1 MNQSSHALPNIPLR
15 RQVVELEDSQIA
27 AVWKLGFD
35 VPDVIGLWVGEGDLP
50 TPAFICEAAAR
61 SLAAGNTFYTHK
73 RGIPTLRESLAR
85 YARRLY
91 RVPVPVERI
100 TVTGS
105 GMNGILLVMETLIDP
120 GDNVV
125 AVTPV
130 WPNALAA
137 VRVMGGE
144 ARPVPLASRAGR
156 WHLDLDLLFDS
167 CDRRT
172 KAIYVASPGNP
183 TGWMMSAD
191 EMAEVVRFCRGRG
204 IVFLSDEVYHR
215 FVYDREVAPS
225 ALQVMEPEDPVVI
238 ANSFSKAWAMTGW
251 RIGWLIHPTAMAGAL
266 DKLIEY
272 NTSGSQHFLQD
283 GCVAA
288 IEQGEGFVHEQV
300 ERCGLAREVVL
311 QRLGA
316 MRRVE
321 LTRPDAAFYAF
332 FRIDGVEDSLAT
344 AKRLVHEVQVGLAPG
359 TAFGEGGA
367 GWFRLCFAGSLERL
381 AVAMDR
387 LEPVLG

>member
-1 MNQSSHALPNIPLR
+1 MNPSSQTPPVVPFR

-27 AVWKLGFD
+27 AVWKLGFE
-35 VPDVIGLWVGEGDLP
+35 VPGVIGLWVGEGDLP
-50 TPAFICEAAAR
+50 TPGFICEAAAR

-73 RGIPTLRESLAR
+73 RGIPALRESLAR
-85 YARRLY
+85 YAGRLY
-91 RVPVPVERI
+91 GAQVPVERI

-105 GMNGILLVMETLIDP
+105 GMNGILLVMETLVDP

-137 VRVMGGE
+137 VRIMSGE
-144 ARPVPLASRAGR
+144 VRSVPLSPRVGR
-156 WHLDLDLLFDS
+156 WHLDLDRLFAA
-167 CDRRT
+167 CDGRT
-172 KAIYVASPGNP
+172 KAIYIASPGNP

-191 EMAEVVRFCRGRG
+191 EMAEVVRFCRRRG
-204 IVFLSDEVYHR
+204 IVYLSDEVYQR

-225 ALQVMEPEDPVVI
+225 ALQVMEPEDPVVV

-251 RIGWLIHPTAMAGAL
+251 RIGWLIHPTAMAGVL

-283 GCVAA
+283 GCVVA
-288 IEQGEGFVHEQV
+288 IEQGERFVREQV
-300 ERCGLAREVVL
+300 ERCGRARELVV

-321 LTRPDAAFYAF
+321 LTRPEAAFYAF
-332 FRIDGVEDSLAT
+332 FRIEGVEDSLAT
-344 AKRLVHEVQVGLAPG
+344 AMRLVHETQVGLAPG

-367 GWFRLCFAGSLERL
+367 GWFRLCFAGSLERIAL
-381 AVAMDR
+381 AMDR
-387 LEPVLG
+387 LEPILG